1 MFEKFDCKRNVEIKN
16 YSTARIGG
24 VVDFLIFPRNFLELK
39 ELLKEIRENELEYF
53 VLGNGSNVLFL
64 DEGYRG
70 VVVCLKYFNKISKIG
85 NCVRV
90 GAGTNLFYL
99 NQKLKEFG
107 LSGIEWSYGIPATL
121 GGLVY
126 MNGGSFGH
134 EICEFVDDVVVLNEE
149 KIIRLK
155 SNEIQWNYRTSNLKK
170 MIILSVKLHL
180 FYEKIDKIAEKMS
193 YFLNQKKTYQP
204 MEFPSLGSVFKIIQ
218 GENPIY
224 PAKLIDNL
232 GLKGVKIGEAEVSK
246 KHAGFIINSGNAT
259 SADFLKL
266 VSFLEEK
273 LAEIGVYPNR
283 EIIVCKERN
292 DE

>member
-1 MFEKFDCKRNVEIKN
+1 MFEKFDCKRNVKIKN
-16 YSTARIGG
+16 YSTIKIGG
-24 VVDFLIFPRNFLELK
+24 IVDFLVFPRNVLELK
-39 ELLKEIRENELEYF
+39 ELLTEIRKNKLEYF
-53 VLGNGSNVLFL
+53 ILGNGSNVLFL

-70 VVVCLKYFNKISKIG
+70 VVVCLKHFNKMSKTG

-99 NQKLKEFG
+99 NHKLKEFG

-134 EICEFVDDVVVLNEE
+134 EICEFVEEIEVLKNG
-149 KIIRLK
+149 KIIQLK
-155 SNEIQWNYRTSNLKK
+155 HDEICWEYRTSNLKN

-180 FYEKIDKIAEKMS
+180 INEKIDKIAEKMS
-193 YFLNQKKTYQP
+193 FFLNQKKIYQP

-266 VSFLEEK
+266 LEFLEAK
-273 LAEIGVYPNR
+273 LAEVGVCPDR
-283 EIIVCKERN
+283 EIIVCKEKN
-292 DE
+292 NE

>member
-70 VVVCLKYFNKISKIG
+70 VVVCLKYFNKISKMG

-99 NQKLKEFG
+99 NHKLKEFG

-121 GGLVY
+121 GGLVF

-155 SNEIQWNYRTSNLKK
+155 SNEIQWDYRTSNLKN

-180 FYEKIDKIAEKMS
+180 FNEKIDKIAEKMN

-246 KHAGFIINSGNAT
+246 KHAGFVVNLGNAT

-273 LAEIGVYPNR
+273 LAEIGVYPDR